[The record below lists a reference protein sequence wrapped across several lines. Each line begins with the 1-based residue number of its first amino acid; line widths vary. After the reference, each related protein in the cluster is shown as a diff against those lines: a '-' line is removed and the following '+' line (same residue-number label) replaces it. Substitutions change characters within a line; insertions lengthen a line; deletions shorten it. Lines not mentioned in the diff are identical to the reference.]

1 MAPTGVLGQALLR
14 VLSVSSLLPAWSPFS
29 TLFNTANIPAAV
41 DPDVSSRLPVANPTI
56 SYWTHGPNG
65 VHQHDANPLADYGS
79 TGALTKD
86 ADVCIIGA
94 GITGVSAA
102 YHLSKMWPRDRM
114 PLKTVVLEAR
124 DFCTFTRSR
133 RVDDEANGLFLHAV

>member
-1 MAPTGVLGQALLR
+1 MAPTGMLGQALLG

-29 TLFNTANIPAAV
+29 TIFNTANIPAAV
-41 DPDVSSRLPVANPTI
+41 DPDVLSRLPVANPTI

-65 VHQHDANPLADYGS
+65 AHPHDANPFADYGS
-79 TGALTKD
+79 TGALAND

-102 YHLSKMWPRDRM
+102 YHLSKMWPRERM

-124 DFCTFTRSR
+124 DFCTFTCSR
-133 RVDDEANGLFLHAV
+133 RVHDGANNFPLYFA